1 MTVTRAAAL
10 PAKGLPDD
18 WGTDVK
24 ILKDI
29 RVVELGTYITGP
41 AAGMHLAD
49 LGADVIKVERPGTGD
64 PFRAF
69 KGGLYSPHFQTYN
82 RNKRSIALD
91 TKDAVDRAL
100 LHELVATADVFIQ
113 TFRPGVAE
121 RFGVGEEDLRKHR
134 PDLIYCAISGF
145 GSSGP
150 ARDRPAYDTVAQA
163 ASGYLRLLTPP
174 EKPRVIGPA
183 IADAVTG
190 QYAAMACLA
199 ALLERATTGRGR
211 RIDISMLEAMCH
223 FNLDSFTHYYAVGEV
238 MGPLSRPVVS
248 QSYTFAC
255 ADGKWLAIHMSS
267 PTKFWEGLL
276 EATGQQALNED
287 LRFSERLQRIRHQD
301 ALIEHFTPVFL
312 EDTRESWCAKLL
324 AAEVPHSPAYDSD
337 EALEDPQAR
346 HLGIKTSAVHPEMGA
361 FTTVR
366 APYNFDGQPAMDV
379 LPPPVL
385 DQHGAEIRKE
395 LRHRKA
401 G

>member
-1 MTVTRAAAL
+1 M
-10 PAKGLPDD
+10 
-18 WGTDVK
+18 VK

-69 KGGLYSPHFQTYN
+69 KGGLYSPHYQTYN

-91 TKDAVDRAL
+91 TKDPADLAV
-100 LHELVATADVFIQ
+100 LHDLVATADVFIQ
-113 TFRPGVAE
+113 NFRPGVAE
-121 RFGVGEEDLRKHR
+121 RLGAGEDDLRKVR

-145 GSSGP
+145 GTSGP
-150 ARDRPAYDTVAQA
+150 SRDRPAYDTVAQA

-174 EKPRVIGPA
+174 TNPRVIGPA

-190 QYAAMACLA
+190 QYAAMGILA
-199 ALLERATTGRGR
+199 ALLERSKTGEGR
-211 RIDISMLEAMCH
+211 RLDISMLEAMCH
-223 FNLDSFTHYYAVGEV
+223 FNLDSFTHYYSVGEV

-248 QSYTFAC
+248 QSYTFEC
-255 ADGKWLAIHMSS
+255 SDGKWVALHMSS
-267 PTKFWEGLL
+267 PTKFWEGMLA
-276 EATGQQALNED
+276 ATGQDQLND
-287 LRFSERLQRIRHQD
+287 DPRFSQRLERIKHQD
-301 ALIEHFTPVFL
+301 DLIEILTPVFATK
-312 EDTRESWCAKLL
+312 TRDEWCALL
-324 AAEVPHSPAYDSD
+324 ADNEVPHSPAYDSN

-346 HLGIKTSAVHPEMGA
+346 HLNIKIDAPSSELGT

-366 APYNFDGQPAMDV
+366 PPYNFDGMPELDV

-385 DQHGAEIRKE
+385 DEHGDDIRAELVR
-395 LRHRKA
+395 RKA
-401 G
+401 S

>member
-1 MTVTRAAAL
+1 M
-10 PAKGLPDD
+10 
-18 WGTDVK
+18 VK
-24 ILKDI
+24 ILKDV

-69 KGGLYSPHFQTYN
+69 KGGLYSPHYQTYN

-91 TKDAVDRAL
+91 TKTPEDLAVLRD
-100 LHELVATADVFIQ
+100 LVASADVFIQ
-113 TFRPGVAE
+113 NFRPGVAE
-121 RFGVGEEDLRKHR
+121 KLGAGEADLRKVR

-145 GSSGP
+145 GTSGP

-174 EKPRVIGPA
+174 TNPRVIGPA

-199 ALLERATTGRGR
+199 ALVERGRTGEGR

-223 FNLDSFTHYYAVGEV
+223 FNLDSFTHYYSVNEV

-248 QSYTFAC
+248 QSYTFEC
-255 ADGKWLAIHMSS
+255 ADGKWIAIHMSS

-276 EATGQQALNED
+276 AATGQGQLAD
-287 LRFSERLQRIRHQD
+287 DPRFAERLERIKHQD
-301 ALIEHFTPVFL
+301 DLIALFTPIFRGR
-312 EDTRESWCAKLL
+312 TRDDWCATLH
-324 AAEVPHSPAYDSD
+324 ENGVPFSPAYDSD

-346 HLGIKTSAVHPEMGA
+346 HLKLKVDAPSSELGT

-366 APYNFDGQPAMDV
+366 APYNFDGAPELEV
-379 LPPPVL
+379 SPPPVL
-385 DQHGAEIRKE
+385 DEHGDEIRAE
-395 LRHRKA
+395 LARRKA
-401 G
+401 S